1 MNLHSPLATRIWP
14 ANIWSANIWTAKIQ
28 TKKIQA
34 TKLLL
39 PLLALYLTHANPAPV
54 YAGQDPVVLMSTT
67 KGPIAIRVFAG
78 MVPRT
83 ANNFLDL
90 VNRGYY
96 NGKTFHRVENWLIQ
110 GGCPFGNGQGN
121 FVDPDTGQVRYVPLE
136 INRNLGHGQAGMVA
150 MARSANPNS
159 ASCQFYILK
168 KGMPQLNGQYAV
180 FGMVVGGLQNVYR
193 IGIGDQIISAQIT
206 NNENHRNSEQ
216 SQSGSQGSEEGNSQ
230 KSSQNT
236 GGSEQGS
243 GGSSGE
249 SGF

>member
-1 MNLHSPLATRIWP
+1 M
-14 ANIWSANIWTAKIQ
+14 
-28 TKKIQA
+28 
-34 TKLLL
+34 LL
-39 PLLALYLTHANPAPV
+39 PLFALLLAHSNLTPA
-54 YAGQDPVVLMSTT
+54 YAGQDPVVLMATT

-150 MARSANPNS
+150 MARAANPNS

-216 SQSGSQGSEEGNSQ
+216 SQNSSQGSDEGNSQ
-230 KSSQNT
+230 KSSQT
-236 GGSEQGS
+236 AGGSEQGS

>member
-1 MNLHSPLATRIWP
+1 MNLPSLITIRT
-14 ANIWSANIWTAKIQ
+14 WTKRLQ
-28 TKKIQA
+28 TKKLCSA
-34 TKLLL
+34 KLLL
-39 PLLALYLTHANPAPV
+39 PLLVVIFAHANPTPA

-67 KGPIAIRVFAG
+67 KGTIAIRVFAG

-96 NGKTFHRVENWLIQ
+96 NGKIFHRVENWLIQ

-193 IGIGDQIISAQIT
+193 IGIGDQIISAQIAT
-206 NNENHRNSEQ
+206 NENHRNNEQ
-216 SQSGSQGSEEGNSQ
+216 SQNSSQSSDEGNNQ

-236 GGSEQGS
+236 GSTEQGS